1 MNTHDVQREFQGTFP
16 HRRTNTRF
24 LTVHHAA
31 VTYPQEQGISHVRA
45 AASHHTDVNKWH
57 GIGYHICLAE
67 ETRGGPIARYN
78 VSDLDTVRAHVAQ
91 RNSEALGICCLTNF
105 SNHPPEQ
112 KWIDALAEVLRE
124 LKQRYPNAEIV
135 GHRDIARAGN
145 STQCPGNPWAEW
157 KQALL
162 ARVEGGAAPGT
173 SPGSEPAPPQTVGTV
188 TAVSTLLVTPQATP
202 EQCSAYMLSRPTGE
216 YNEHD
221 VREVIVPAY
230 FRVCEQ
236 AGINPLLAIAQMIH
250 ETGNLTSWWAGRPRR
265 NPAGIGVTGET
276 RSDDPGDP
284 HAWTRNEERDVYAAG
299 ISFPTWTDHAIPAH
313 VGRLLAYALPTTAK
327 LTNEQRQLI
336 DLALG
341 LRPLPERLRG
351 CAPTL
356 DGLVGTWAVP
366 GRQMVGER
374 EVTYAEQVADLAS
387 RILSR

>member
-1 MNTHDVQREFQGTFP
+1 MNTYDVQHEFQGTFP
-16 HRRTNTRF
+16 NRRTTTRF

-31 VTYPQEQGISHVRA
+31 VFYRQEKGISHVRA
-45 AASHHTDVNKWH
+45 AASHHVNVKEWP

-67 ETRGGPIARYN
+67 ETKGGPIARYN
-78 VSDLDTVRAHVAQ
+78 CSDLDTVRAHVGG

-124 LKQRYPNAEIV
+124 LKQRYPDAEIV

-145 STQCPGNPWAEW
+145 GTECPGNPWTQW

-162 ARVEGGAAPGT
+162 ARVEGGAASGA
-173 SPGSEPAPPQTVGTV
+173 SPGSEPAPSQTVGTV
-188 TAVSTLLVTPQATP
+188 TAGSALLVTPEATP

-284 HAWTRNEERDVYAAG
+284 HAWAWNEERGVYAAG
-299 ISFPTWTDHAIPAH
+299 ISFETWTDHAIPAH
-313 VGRLLAYALPTTAK
+313 VGRLLAYTLPSTAS
-327 LTNEQRQLI
+327 LTNEQRRLI
-336 DLALG
+336 AYALG
-341 LRPLPERLRG
+341 LRPLPEPLRG

-356 DGLVGTWAVP
+356 DGLVGTWASP
-366 GRQMVGER
+366 GRQMVEGR
-374 EVTYAEQVADLAS
+374 EVTYAELVADIAD
-387 RILSR
+387 RILRR